1 MYDINKTHTA
11 IGNTQTDSY
20 TITLSTTPV
29 VDGDSGTS
37 TFGGSLA
44 TATENAQYDV
54 STFIMGTVIPSKTKI
69 ETAVLATSGTS
80 PSGSETS
87 FTKSTT
93 NRVVPIGDNYYWT
106 SNNLVASGINE
117 TNEMSGTKSLSVPIT
132 LTSEIDSLSP
142 VLDLQR
148 MSMIAVSNQINQI
161 DSSSD
166 VYPTS
171 TYKAMTE
178 PEGDNHSA
186 IYLTK
191 KIELETPATSL
202 RVILDAR
209 RFPKQI
215 LNYCLKLYELM
226 MHLTLRRWVLD
237 FLTMMELSLGLV
249 GQMS

>member
-1 MYDINKTHTA
+1 MA
-11 IGNTQTDSY
+11 LVVRP
-20 TITLSTTPV
+20 LSVEVLLP
-29 VDGDSGTS
+29 
-37 TFGGSLA
+37 
-44 TATENAQYDV
+44 ATENAQYDV
-54 STFIMGTVIPSKTKI
+54 STFIMGTLVPSKTKI
-69 ETAVLATSGTS
+69 ETAILTTSGTS

-106 SNNLVASGINE
+106 ENNLVASGINE
-117 TNEMSGTKSLSVPIT
+117 TNEMSGIKSLSVPIT

-142 VLDLQR
+142 VLDMQR

-191 KIELETPATSL
+191 KIDL
-202 RVILDAR
+202 RNSCNFSKSYFRCSTVSR
-209 RFPKQI
+209 SR
-215 LNYCLKLYELM
+215 Y
-226 MHLTLRRWVLD
+226 
-237 FLTMMELSLGLV
+237 
-249 GQMS
+249 